1 VLAKVREAFAEA
13 RHENFALPA
22 EVKALYQK
30 KSDELSWKNADAL
43 RGIVRRRAELAETLV
58 LETAVDVRRLAD
70 ALAAGGAPGGD
81 VVGGAREVV
90 VAGVPLRKG
99 ARVEVP
105 PATRQDGAPANGTG
119 PRPPAKRNRSGPAAG
134 PPAHARIRGMTPGPH
149 AVVEVRR
156 RPRGGVDAEAVAIGH
171 LADLI
176 WDPRPIKEAAK
187 DWRSGRNEDEPLQ
200 IAETVDGLLT
210 QLGMLLWHE
219 QVERWAR
226 LGVAWTE
233 PGQIMQATKWYLSG
247 QRAGDRPLFD
257 GMCSRCGDLLYG
269 PLNQSVLG
277 ANKRNGEPRDA
288 AGKPCTS
295 QQQPPFLLR
304 YSPKFFAQMAPAA
317 FEWCEEN
324 NRLALRPEH
333 RARPPLEDPGR
344 HPGQGRGGE
353 GLALLRTVP

>member
-1 VLAKVREAFAEA
+1 
-13 RHENFALPA
+13 
-22 EVKALYQK
+22 
-30 KSDELSWKNADAL
+30 
-43 RGIVRRRAELAETLV
+43 
-58 LETAVDVRRLAD
+58 
-70 ALAAGGAPGGD
+70 
-81 VVGGAREVV
+81 
-90 VAGVPLRKG
+90 
-99 ARVEVP
+99 
-105 PATRQDGAPANGTG
+105 
-119 PRPPAKRNRSGPAAG
+119 
-134 PPAHARIRGMTPGPH
+134 M
-149 AVVEVRR
+149 
-156 RPRGGVDAEAVAIGH
+156 
-171 LADLI
+171 
-176 WDPRPIKEAAK
+176 
-187 DWRSGRNEDEPLQ
+187 
-200 IAETVDGLLT
+200 AETVDGLLT

-233 PGQIMQATKWYLSG
+233 PEQIMQATKWYLSG

-304 YSPKFFAQMAPAA
+304 HSPKFFAQMAPAA

-333 RARPPLEDPGR
+333 RARPPWKIRAGTRAKAAAERDWLYCGPCHDHLFGDAPNIPIPFRDSASAQTMVPDPKGQAR
-344 HPGQGRGGE
+344 EEAEQAETETQQPRPRAQTAPGATARRAATRAPA
-353 GLALLRTVP
+353 ALGPLLLY